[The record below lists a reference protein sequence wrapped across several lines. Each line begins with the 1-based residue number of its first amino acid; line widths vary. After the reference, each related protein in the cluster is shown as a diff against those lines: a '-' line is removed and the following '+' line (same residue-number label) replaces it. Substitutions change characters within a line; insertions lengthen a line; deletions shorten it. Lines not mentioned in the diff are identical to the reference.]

1 MGLGRKE
8 AELKNLNLFISFRH
22 VASIVKGSPRFL
34 PFFLSLH
41 PEERSVANIIV
52 GTRSLECVAR
62 ILLKNRIVSPA
73 RSKGKE
79 KREKPIPRRK
89 IRFHSYFHRGI
100 CFNEEEDNLSLSLSN
115 REKFSFFLDAAK
127 CSKRCMSLKKI
138 FHVEI
143 QLYTFRISNRFAVR

>member
-41 PEERSVANIIV
+41 PEERSVVNIIV

-62 ILLKNRIVSPA
+62 ILLKNRIIFPA

-79 KREKPIPRRK
+79 KREKPIPPRK

-127 CSKRCMSLKKI
+127 CS
-138 FHVEI
+138 
-143 QLYTFRISNRFAVR
+143 NAVCP

>member
-1 MGLGRKE
+1 MGRKE

-62 ILLKNRIVSPA
+62 ILLKNRIIFPA

-79 KREKPIPRRK
+79 KREKPIPPRK